1 MASSTSIT
9 VTYKRLKDIKQQLL
23 EVHTTKGII
32 PGVGQYND
40 ILRIFIH
47 SSTLG
52 GFPVVQTEYV
62 RI

>member
-1 MASSTSIT
+1 M
-9 VTYKRLKDIKQQLL
+9 
-23 EVHTTKGII
+23 TKAII
-32 PGVGQYND
+32 PGVVGQYND